1 MAQRITAEWRNAL
14 EPLGTDW
21 HKPYLETV
29 PALIVVFRHSFDVEE
44 GRRRTNYYTQE
55 SVGIALGF
63 LIAALHHAGL
73 ATLTHTPSPMGFL
86 GEILGRPE
94 NEKAYVLLPVGFP
107 APDCRVP
114 DLERKGLDEILV
126 RV

>member
-1 MAQRITAEWRNAL
+1 M
-14 EPLGTDW
+14 
-21 HKPYLETV
+21 
-29 PALIVVFRHSFDVEE
+29 LIVVFRHSFDVEE
-44 GRRRTNYYTQE
+44 GERRTNYYTQE